1 MILPHPRWRRGGGA
15 PPRSQQQ
22 HLSWVGARRKAFAG
36 GRARPF
42 QVLLLLREQCTLGLK
57 VKDGWMFFSAVVI
70 STLKPV

>member
-1 MILPHPRWRRGGGA
+1 MILPHPRWGWGGWA

-57 VKDGWMFFSAVVI
+57 VMDV
-70 STLKPV
+70 L